1 MTSFTALPGEES
13 EPWPALGGV
22 ERQALRELLI
32 HGPKSRAEIARE
44 LGMSRASLTR
54 VTRTLVDHGFVAEG
68 ASQLRGTTGR
78 PSELL
83 HVRPG
88 ARSFLGVK
96 LTGED
101 LFAVVT
107 DLTAKV
113 LASHDEPLRSKAV
126 DDVVAQIGEVHDRL
140 RAAHPDIAAAGICLA
155 GDVTDADGH
164 QIIVESLFLGW
175 YRVHLADLVRE
186 RIGVPV
192 ATENDVRSLTAAEH
206 WFGVGAGFDSM
217 ALLTVGAGVG
227 LGLVADGKVVTGA
240 HGKSARVDHQ
250 LVDSNG
256 PMCGH
261 GHRGCVSVYLPNG
274 SIVASLRTPGLDY
287 PGAVALARGRDHAA
301 MAAFGDAGRAL
312 GTLVAMVANTMD
324 PEKIVITG
332 DGIAVTEIARTEME
346 SAIEAHRHPTGG
358 PVTLDI
364 QPFEFVEWARA
375 GAVLA
380 IRSCLQF

>member
-1 MTSFTALPGEES
+1 MTSPTAFGNAEP

-32 HGPKSRAEIARE
+32 HGPKSRAEIARQ

-68 ASQLRGTTGR
+68 ASELRGATGR

-83 HVRPG
+83 HVRPE

-96 LTGED
+96 LTAEA

-107 DLTAKV
+107 DLTANV
-113 LASHDEPLRSKAV
+113 LTAHDEPLRSKAV

-140 RAAHPDIAAAGICLA
+140 KAAHPDITAAGIALP
-155 GDVTDADGH
+155 GDVT
-164 QIIVESLFLGW
+164 ESEGRQVVAQSVFLGW
-175 YRVHLADLVRE
+175 QQVELAGLVSDRLG
-186 RIGVPV
+186 IPV

-227 LGLVADGKVVTGA
+227 LGLVVDGKVVTGA
-240 HGKSARVDHQ
+240 HGKSARIDHQ

-256 PMCGH
+256 PKCGQ
-261 GHRGCVSVYLPNG
+261 GHRGCVSAYLPNG

-287 PGAVALARGRDHAA
+287 DAVVALARGRDHAA

-312 GTLVAMVANTMD
+312 GVLVATVANTMD

-332 DGIAVTEIARTEME
+332 DGIAVTEIARNEIA
-346 SAIEAHRHPTGG
+346 SAIEAHRHPYGAPITF
-358 PVTLDI
+358 DI
-364 QPFEFVEWARA
+364 QPFEFGEWARA

-380 IRSCLQF
+380 IRSCLRF

>member
-1 MTSFTALPGEES
+1 MTSATAHSNGES

-22 ERQALRELLI
+22 ERQALRELLV
-32 HGPKSRAEIARE
+32 HGPKSRAEIARQ

-68 ASQLRGTTGR
+68 AAELRGATGR

-83 HVRPG
+83 HVRPD
-88 ARSFLGVK
+88 ARSFLGIK

-107 DLTAKV
+107 DLTAKP
-113 LASHDEPLRSKAV
+113 LASHEEPLRSKAV
-126 DDVVAQIGEVHDRL
+126 DDVVAQIGEVYDRL
-140 RAAHPDIAAAGICLA
+140 KPSHPDITAAGICLA
-155 GDVTDADGH
+155 GDIVDADGR
-164 QIIVESLFLGW
+164 QVVVESLFLGW
-175 YRVHLADLVRE
+175 YQVELAELVRG
-186 RIGVPV
+186 RLGIPV

-206 WFGVGAGFDSM
+206 WFGVGAGFGSM
-217 ALLTVGAGVG
+217 ALLTVGAGIG
-227 LGLVADGKVVTGA
+227 LGLVVDGKVLTGA

-250 LVDSNG
+250 LVDPNG
-256 PMCGH
+256 PPCG
-261 GHRGCVSVYLPNG
+261 GHRGCVSSYLTNW

-287 PGAVALARGRDHAA
+287 EAVVDLARNGDYAA

-312 GTLVAMVANTMD
+312 GVLVATVANTMD

-332 DGIAVTEIARTEME
+332 EGIAVTELARAAME
-346 SAIEAHRHPTGG
+346 AAIETHRHPTGA
-358 PVTLDI
+358 PITLDI
-364 QPFEFVEWARA
+364 QPFEFGEWARG

>member
-1 MTSFTALPGEES
+1 MASATAFSSEGS

-54 VTRTLVDHGFVAEG
+54 VTRTLVEHGFVAEG
-68 ASQLRGTTGR
+68 ASELRGATGR

-83 HVRPG
+83 HVRPE

-113 LASHDEPLRSKAV
+113 LTSHDEPLRSKDV
-126 DDVVAQIGEVHDRL
+126 DVVVAQIGEVYDRFK
-140 RAAHPDIAAAGICLA
+140 ASHPDITAAGIGLA
-155 GDVTDADGH
+155 GDLAEVNGRQVVVDS
-164 QIIVESLFLGW
+164 QFLGW
-175 YRVHLADLVRE
+175 SQVELADLVRE
-186 RIGVPV
+186 RLGVPV
-192 ATENDVRSLTAAEH
+192 ATENDVRCLTAAEH

-217 ALLTVGAGVG
+217 ALLTVGAGIG
-227 LGLVADGKVVTGA
+227 IGLVVDGKVVTGA
-240 HGKSARVDHQ
+240 HGKAARLDHQ
-250 LVDSNG
+250 LVDPNG
-256 PMCGH
+256 RACGR
-261 GHRGCVSVYLPNG
+261 HRGCVSSYLTNW
-274 SIVASLRTPGLDY
+274 SIVSSLRTPGLDY
-287 PGAVALARGRDHAA
+287 EAVVDLARNGDYAA
-301 MAAFGDAGRAL
+301 AAAFADAGRAL
-312 GTLVAMVANTMD
+312 GVLVATVANAID

-332 DGIAVTEIARTEME
+332 EGIAVTELAREAME
-346 SAIEAHRHPTGG
+346 DAIEIYRYTTGA
-358 PVTLDI
+358 PLVLDI

>member
-1 MTSFTALPGEES
+1 MTSSTAPWSEES
-13 EPWPALGGV
+13 APWPALGDV
-22 ERQALRELLI
+22 ERHALRELLI

-68 ASQLRGTTGR
+68 ASELRGATGR

-83 HVRPG
+83 HIRPD
-88 ARSFLGVK
+88 ARRFLGVK

-107 DLTAKV
+107 DFTATV
-113 LASHDEPLRSKAV
+113 LASHDEPLRSKSV
-126 DDVVAQIGEVHDRL
+126 DDVVAQIGEVFERL
-140 RAAHPDIAAAGICLA
+140 KSSHPDIAAAGICLA
-155 GDVTDADGH
+155 GDVAVADGR
-164 QIIVESLFLGW
+164 QIVVESLVLGW
-175 YRVHLADLVRE
+175 YQVHLAELVRE
-186 RIGVPV
+186 RLGIPV

-217 ALLTVGAGVG
+217 ALLTVGTGVG
-227 LGLVADGKVVTGA
+227 LGLVVDGKVVTGA

-256 PMCGH
+256 PMCGQ
-261 GHRGCVSVYLPNG
+261 GHRGCVSAYLPNG
-274 SIVASLRTPGLDY
+274 SIVGSLRTPGLDY
-287 PGAVALARGRDHAA
+287 EAAVALARDHDHAA

-312 GTLVAMVANTMD
+312 GVLVATVANTMD

-332 DGIAVTEIARTEME
+332 DGVAVTELARMEMDAAIA
-346 SAIEAHRHPTGG
+346 AHRHPSGA
-358 PVTLDI
+358 PIVLDI

-380 IRSCLQF
+380 IRSCLRF